1 MAAAIKTP
9 GVYIKELNA
18 FPNSVVEVPTAVPA
32 FIGYTEKIPPGPNTP
47 TRLSSF
53 AEYQNLFGGAPQTQ
67 FKFKD
72 ARTAPE
78 VDPDTQFLL
87 YSSMRLFFDNGGG
100 PCWICSIGTYDE
112 ALEAGKKKE
121 DFTDVLPDLEKYQEP
136 TMLVAPDAVLL
147 EQPDW
152 QNVCQMFLAHC
163 GKMQSR
169 VSILDVYDG
178 DQERTYKDD
187 DVIGKFRNAITSDF
201 LNYGQAYYPWVN
213 TSIVDEADVDYS
225 VITDDADKGT
235 LKTLK
240 QALNDSI
247 AAVAEP
253 ARTAISV
260 LIAQM
265 APAKAKL
272 NLQNSAAKL
281 EEPYKTNIAKLIDD
295 WTKAP
300 DVADKKNALVTAV
313 NNLPDFKSLND
324 AIATFVA
331 GPTDANA
338 KTALT
343 NEVDK
348 LTDAEK
354 KATLKALIDG
364 VTKTAA
370 GSDANA
376 KKEATDGL
384 TAAGKNLDQK
394 TILTALISNVG
405 TKRGDLFGPL
415 ETAGNGISDDKQKK
429 SVTDAITDWKAA
441 PGDTTK
447 AKAVVDA
454 TKALPEAQQSSFAT
468 LINSTNAALGGG
480 IPNLTQVHRSLRLVS
495 PVYLKTMT
503 DIRKQLNCLPP
514 SGGMAGVYTRV
525 DNTIGVF
532 KAPANT
538 GMVSVISAA
547 VDITSADQEDLNMPL
562 DGKAI
567 NAIRAFPGRGVLIWG
582 ARTLDGNSQDWRYIN
597 VRRTII
603 MLEQSIKYATLAYV
617 FEPNVASTWVTIRNM
632 IANFLTNQWKAGAL
646 AGAKPE
652 EAFTVDV
659 GLGSTMTGDDIL
671 NGLMNVMVK
680 VALVRPA
687 EFIVI
692 TFQQKMQTS

>member
-32 FIGYTEKIPPGPNTP
+32 FIGYTETIPPGPNTP

-53 AEYQNLFGGAPQTQ
+53 AEYQNLFGGAPQTK

-87 YSSMRLFFDNGGG
+87 YSSIRLFFDNGGG
-100 PCWICSIGTYDE
+100 PCWICSIGTYDQVWQ
-112 ALEAGKKKE
+112 AGKKKE
-121 DFTDVLPDLEKYQEP
+121 DFTNVLTDLEKYQEP

-152 QNVCQMFLAHC
+152 QNVCQKFLEHC

-187 DVIGKFRNAITSDF
+187 DVISDFRNAITSDF

-225 VITDDADKGT
+225 VFTDDDTNGT

-253 ARTAISV
+253 ARTAVSV

-265 APAKAKL
+265 TPAKAKL
-272 NLQNSAAKL
+272 KLQNTAAKL
-281 EEPYKTNIAKLIDD
+281 EDPYKTNIAKLIED
-295 WTKAP
+295 WTKSP
-300 DVADKKNALVTAV
+300 DATDKKSALDTAV
-313 NNLPDFKSLND
+313 GTLPDFKDLND
-324 AIATFVA
+324 AITKFTAA
-331 GPTDANA
+331 PTDANA
-338 KTALT
+338 QTAVM
-343 NEVDK
+343 NEVNK
-348 LTDAEK
+348 LTDPQK
-354 KATLKALIDG
+354 KATLKALMGD
-364 VTKTAA
+364 VTTTAA
-370 GSDANA
+370 GSDAKA
-376 KKEATDGL
+376 KKEATDAL
-384 TAAGKNLDQK
+384 TAAGNNLNQK
-394 TILTALISNVG
+394 AALTALISDVV

-415 ETAGNGISDDKQKK
+415 ETAGSNISDATQKT
-429 SVTDAITDWKAA
+429 SVTGAIDAWKKA
-441 PGDTTK
+441 PGDATK
-447 AKAVVDA
+447 MKALLDA
-454 TKALPEAQQSSFAT
+454 TKALPDTQQAT
-468 LINSTNAALGGG
+468 FGPLINSTNAAILGG

-503 DIRKQLNCLPP
+503 DVRKKLNCLPP

-617 FEPNVASTWVTIRNM
+617 FEPNVASTWVTIKNM
-632 IANFLTNQWKAGAL
+632 ITNFLTNQWKAGAL

-652 EAFTVDV
+652 EAFSVDV
-659 GLGSTMTGDDIL
+659 GLGSTMTPDDIL
-671 NGLMNVMVK
+671 NGFMNVMVK